1 MKSVPF
7 TIFIFLASSF
17 SSAQEPIKKNE
28 AIIVS
33 QKNLSENCI
42 GLYKSIA
49 NSTFPASVAAQHT
62 VIRQGSCSVT
72 VSFSLLTSGV
82 VEDVE
87 VSDLEERCK
96 PFTRSS
102 IEAVRKSLF
111 HWPEINMHCN
121 YTYTYELQQIN

>member
-1 MKSVPF
+1 VYLILAELMKSILF
-7 TIFIFLASSF
+7 IMFIFLTSDF
-17 SSAQEPIKKNE
+17 LSAQEPIEKYE

-33 QKNLSENCI
+33 QKDLSENCI

-49 NSTFPASVAAQHT
+49 NPTFPASVAAQHT
-62 VIRQGSCSVT
+62 LIRQGSCSVT

-87 VSDLEERCK
+87 VSDGEERCK

-111 HWPEINMHCN
+111 HRPEINMHCN
-121 YTYTYELQQIN
+121 